1 MGTPVRQLQKR
12 FSLFPALSFSISIR
26 LYLSIFLSR
35 SLLRHRN
42 KHCSSCSSHFTSSAN
57 SSSTWRL
64 IKSASALAHLTRH
77 LSEPTADCQVSW
89 HTVHKI
95 HKLLD
100 MLSISINAL
109 WRFVDDVPL
118 GQVDEDHQHDAPS
131 QTQSARS
138 DSSESNVLHFPELLS
153 MSKFGM
159 LNLVLLWICWTLSS
173 SDVFIST
180 PTTFSHTVSVMI
192 ARWKRKAHLGPL
204 SSCMQLALLCFSRL
218 FCLIERYSALGSVT
232 RNENKSASVQTS
244 RIDISGVKVRVCR
257 AWHQV
262 HPAAPKAPAFNN
274 LQGESTARG
283 RQIFHDLPFQILSL

>member
-1 MGTPVRQLQKR
+1 MHCGDLLVTCLLARSMRITSTMPPVRLNRQEATVPNQMS
-12 FSLFPALSFSISIR
+12 FTFLSF
-26 LYLSIFLSR
+26 
-35 SLLRHRN
+35 
-42 KHCSSCSSHFTSSAN
+42 
-57 SSSTWRL
+57 
-64 IKSASALAHLTRH
+64 
-77 LSEPTADCQVSW
+77 
-89 HTVHKI
+89 
-95 HKLLD
+95 
-100 MLSISINAL
+100 
-109 WRFVDDVPL
+109 
-118 GQVDEDHQHDAPS
+118 
-131 QTQSARS
+131 
-138 DSSESNVLHFPELLS
+138 LS

-159 LNLVLLWICWTLSS
+159 LNLVLLWICWSLSS

-204 SSCMQLALLCFSRL
+204 SSCMQLALLCFSPL

-283 RQIFHDLPFQILSL
+283 RQIFHDLPFQISATI